1 MQRQQQLRGRARAA
15 AGGGVRLRPLGE
27 CSLPRPR
34 ESWLRVLPLS
44 ASRPRPRAWVTP
56 PELPLGGLSSAPA
69 RGLAPPP
76 PPRRVGLSGFLSRV
90 KGRRPWPR
98 PQRGPGPGPRPR
110 APPPGP
116 APRLEAARAAAAS
129 ESRARRGVVLSG
141 RRRGEL
147 DAGTVRGG
155 AAQRSGS
162 PQQSSPG
169 AEAAA
174 STTGCRA

>member
-1 MQRQQQLRGRARAA
+1 MAA
-15 AGGGVRLRPLGE
+15 PA
-27 CSLPRPR
+27 LPREAVSGSGPR
-34 ESWLRVLPLS
+34 GNVPSRALGSRGSESSLC
-44 ASRPRPRAWVTP
+44 PRQ
-56 PELPLGGLSSAPA
+56 GL
-69 RGLAPPP
+69 
-76 PPRRVGLSGFLSRV
+76 V
-90 KGRRPWPR
+90 
-98 PQRGPGPGPRPR
+98 PGPGSRPLSCLQVVCPPPLPEASPRHPRPARSGCRVSSLELRDAGLGPAPNEVPAPGPAPPR

-174 STTGCRA
+174 ATTGCRA